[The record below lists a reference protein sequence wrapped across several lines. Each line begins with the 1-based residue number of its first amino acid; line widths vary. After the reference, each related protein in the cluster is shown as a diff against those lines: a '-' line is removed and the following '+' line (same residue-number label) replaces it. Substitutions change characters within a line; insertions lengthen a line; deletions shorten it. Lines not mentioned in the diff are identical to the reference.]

1 MVAIGICARLERA
14 FWMAVPVV
22 GELNEIVLTGSFN
35 ANISKAGGGEI
46 TTYDLRPF
54 CQKTNIAMN
63 WGRSSHQTQSTILS
77 ETNDAHQSTLYWS
90 WVSALQSFT
99 CIQEYMYH
107 VRHHL
112 HVFKNTCIT
121 ALPPYVITLPNQ
133 CLSGLSSKL

>member
-63 WGRSSHQTQSTILS
+63 
-77 ETNDAHQSTLYWS
+77 
-90 WVSALQSFT
+90 
-99 CIQEYMYH
+99 
-107 VRHHL
+107 
-112 HVFKNTCIT
+112 
-121 ALPPYVITLPNQ
+121 
-133 CLSGLSSKL
+133 